1 MHGGQARYVTVGS
14 NWIDSGSADG
24 RCVLPPDVEP
34 LPGRAD
40 DALRRWLAARHIA
53 ACDRDAALTGM
64 RMGEALADFVL
75 AIARAGRYRPP
86 RNVPTAAPAG
96 DATPHASLPRLR
108 RSAFYR
114 RARALQ
120 FRRNPGR

>member
-1 MHGGQARYVTVGS
+1 MHGGQARYVAFGS

-24 RCVLPPDVEP
+24 QCVLPPDIEP
-34 LPGRAD
+34 LPERAD
-40 DALRRWLAARHIA
+40 DTLKRWLAARHIA
-53 ACDRDAALTGM
+53 TCDRDAALTGM
-64 RMGEALADFVL
+64 RIGEALADFVL
-75 AIARAGRYRPP
+75 AVARAGRSRPLG
-86 RNVPTAAPAG
+86 NVPTAAPAG

-120 FRRNPGR
+120 FKRNPAR

>member
-1 MHGGQARYVTVGS
+1 MHGGQARYVAFGS

-24 RCVLPPDVEP
+24 QCVLPPDVEP
-34 LPGRAD
+34 LPERTD
-40 DALRRWLAARHIA
+40 DTLKRWLAARHIA

-75 AIARAGRYRPP
+75 AIAGVGRRRPL
-86 RNVPTAAPAG
+86 RNVTTAARSD
-96 DATPHASLPRLR
+96 DAIPHASLPRLR
-108 RSAFYR
+108 RSVFYR

-120 FRRNPGR
+120 FKRNPAR

>member
-1 MHGGQARYVTVGS
+1 MHGGQARYVALGGK
-14 NWIDSGSADG
+14 WIDSDAADG
-24 RCVLPPDVEP
+24 QCILPPDVEP
-34 LPGRAD
+34 LPERSD
-40 DALRRWLAARHIA
+40 DMLKRWLAARHIA

-75 AIARAGRYRPP
+75 AIARAGRYRPL
-86 RNVPTAAPAG
+86 RNVPTATSAG
-96 DATPHASLPRLR
+96 DATPYTSLPRLR

-120 FRRNPGR
+120 FKRNPAR